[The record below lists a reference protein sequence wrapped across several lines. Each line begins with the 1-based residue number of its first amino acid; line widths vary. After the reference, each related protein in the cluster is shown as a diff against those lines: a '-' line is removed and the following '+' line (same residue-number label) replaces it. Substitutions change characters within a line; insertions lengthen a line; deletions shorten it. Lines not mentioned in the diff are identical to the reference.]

1 MRAVLLVAAL
11 LVACGPKDDADDV
24 VIDSTPVTPP
34 ALTAADVAG
43 TWNYEVRTMA
53 SDSVITT
60 GQTIVA
66 PDGMS
71 VTQTATGGA
80 TASGAM
86 VLSGDTFTTTVGPYP
101 SALRA
106 GVMVTTTGNYR
117 LVGGQIVGD
126 VTARYEGVTTSD
138 SVVQLRV
145 TMNRAP

>member
-11 LVACGPKDDADDV
+11 LVACGPEEDADDLAM
-24 VIDSTPVTPP
+24 DSTPPAPP

-43 TWNYEVRTMA
+43 TWNYEVRPMD

-60 GQTIVA
+60 GQTVINA
-66 PDGMS
+66 EGTT

-80 TASGAM
+80 TASGTMSIA
-86 VLSGDTFTTTVGPYP
+86 GEAFTTTVGPYP
-101 SALRA
+101 SALRE

-117 LVGGQIVGD
+117 LVGGQIVGE
-126 VTARYEGVTTSD
+126 VTARYEGVTTAD
-138 SVVQLRV
+138 SVTQLRV